1 MYVNISVC
9 ICIIIVMCNSNPC
22 AYQYFVGD
30 LGLPMITLDCTTD
43 IAMATRSINATWRL
57 QSFLP
62 IDLQA
67 GIYNV
72 VPDCYIRISCG
83 NGHTDEVCIY
93 MHTLEPVVMD
103 TLRSISSI
111 RIIKLSQ
118 LAKRKLQDLCVNY
131 VSILILSIHI
141 NLTE

>member
-1 MYVNISVC
+1 MYVSIS
-9 ICIIIVMCNSNPC
+9 ICIMVMCNSNLC

-62 IDLQA
+62 TDIQA
-67 GIYNV
+67 GRFNA
-72 VPDCYIRISCG
+72 VPDCNIRISCG
-83 NGHTDEVCIY
+83 NGHTVRVCTY
-93 MHTLEPVVMD
+93 MHTLEPIVMD
-103 TLRSISSI
+103 TLGSTSSI
-111 RIIKLSQ
+111 QIIKLSQ
-118 LAKRKLQDLCVNY
+118 LAKRQLQDLCLNY
-131 VSILILSIHI
+131 VGILIISIYI